1 MAGPNSLPSIDPKSG
16 FCFETKTFHSIR
28 PAVPLPPP
36 TLSLSIADYAL
47 SLFRNSSSP
56 GTTALIDSDTGRRLT
71 YAEFIRQIENLAAS
85 LQTQI
90 GLCRGDTAFILS
102 PACLEVP
109 ILYFSLFSLGVVIAP
124 TNPTSTSS
132 EISRQIKL
140 CKPVIAFAASATA
153 HKLPSLRHETILLD
167 SPEFDSMLTA
177 GPAAEAR
184 SRFQRVEVNQSDP
197 AANLFSSGTTGPVKA
212 VLLTHRNWISMVAG
226 IYSLRPQRASPAVL
240 LSTVSYFHVYGLLYC
255 VKSVAVGETVVVMRK
270 FDLGKMRR
278 AVEQFRVTHMAVA
291 PPVVVAMVKDNVVM
305 KGCDMSSLEA
315 IMCSGAPF
323 AEEVAQRFTE
333 RFPGVFVAQAY
344 GLTETTGGVF
354 RSVGP
359 GEKGPLGSSGRL
371 ASNCEAKIVDPYT
384 GNVMPPC
391 KQGELW
397 IRGPT
402 VMKGYIDNDEAT
414 AATLDPEG
422 WLRSGD
428 ICYIDNNGFI
438 FVVDRLKDLIKYK
451 GYQVAPAELENLL
464 QSHPDIID
472 AAVIPY
478 PDEEAGQV
486 PMAFVVRRPQS
497 TIDELQ
503 IMEFIAR
510 QVAPYNKVRRVS
522 FIDSIPKNA
531 TGKTLR
537 KELVKLAL
545 SATVS
550 KL

>member
-1 MAGPNSLPSIDPKSG
+1 MAGRNSTPSINPKSG
-16 FCFETKTFHSIR
+16 FCSETKIFHSIR
-28 PAVPLPPP
+28 PTVPLPLV
-36 TLSLSIADYAL
+36 TLPLSVADYAI

-56 GTTALIDSDTGRRLT
+56 ETTALIDSDTGRRLS
-71 YAEFIRQIENLAAS
+71 YSEFIHQFETLAAS
-85 LQTQI
+85 LQIQI

-102 PACLEVP
+102 PPCLEVP
-109 ILYFSLFSLGVVIAP
+109 ILYFSLFSLGVIIAP
-124 TNPTSTSS
+124 ANPISTKS
-132 EISRQIKL
+132 EVSRQIQL
-140 CKPVIAFAASATA
+140 CKPVVAFATSATA
-153 HKLPSLRHETILLD
+153 HKLPSLRHKMILLD
-167 SPEFDSMLTA
+167 SPEFDSMLMT

-184 SRFQRVEVNQSDP
+184 SRFQRVDLTQSDP
-197 AANLFSSGTTGPVKA
+197 SANLFSSGTTGAVKA

-226 IYSLRPQRASPAVL
+226 IYYLRPPRASPAVL
-240 LSTVSYFHVYGLLYC
+240 LLTVPYFHVYGLLYC
-255 VKSVAVGETVVVMRK
+255 LKSVAVGETVVVMSK
-270 FDLGKMRR
+270 FDLGKMRS
-278 AVEQFRVTHMAVA
+278 AVEQFKVTHMAVA
-291 PPVVVAMVKDNVVM
+291 PPVLVAMVRDNVVT

-315 IMCSGAPF
+315 VMCSGAPL
-323 AEEVAQRFTE
+323 AEEVAQRFRE
-333 RFPGVFVAQAY
+333 RFPGVFIAQAY
-344 GLTETTGGVF
+344 GLTETTGGIF
-354 RSVGP
+354 RSAGP
-359 GEKGPLGSSGRL
+359 GEKGPFGSSGRL
-371 ASNCEAKIVDPYT
+371 ASNCEAKIVDPDT

-391 KQGELW
+391 KPGELW

-428 ICYIDNNGFI
+428 ICYIDNNGFV
-438 FVVDRLKDLIKYK
+438 FVVDRLKELIKYK

-497 TIDELQ
+497 TIDEVLV
-503 IMEFIAR
+503 MEFIAK
-510 QVAPYNKVRRVS
+510 QVAPYKKVRRVS
-522 FIDSIPKNA
+522 FIESIPKNA
-531 TGKTLR
+531 AGKTLR
-537 KELVKLAL
+537 KDLIKLAL